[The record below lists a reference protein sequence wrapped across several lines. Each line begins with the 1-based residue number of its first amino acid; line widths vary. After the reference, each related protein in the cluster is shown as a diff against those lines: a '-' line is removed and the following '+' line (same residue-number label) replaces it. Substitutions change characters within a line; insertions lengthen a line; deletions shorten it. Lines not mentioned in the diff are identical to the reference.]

1 MELTLSY
8 FLDGSPISA
17 QDLAGSRG
25 RVTIRFT
32 YKNTTR
38 QTVTLGDRTEE
49 IPIPFLVLSGL
60 MLDGKD
66 FSNVEAES
74 GQVISD
80 GDRFFVAGFAI
91 PGLREDLGEAGKEL
105 DLPETF
111 AVTRQILQF
120 PPGYHPHAGGDGPA
134 PGAGFGRPE
143 FLGGTDR
150 LLGCAR

>member
-1 MELTLSY
+1 M
-8 FLDGSPISA
+8 
-17 QDLAGSRG
+17 
-25 RVTIRFT
+25 TIRFT

-105 DLPETF
+105 GPARDLCRHGRYYE
-111 AVTRQILQF
+111 F
-120 PPGYHPHAGGDGPA
+120 PPGCHPHAGGDGPA
-134 PGAGFGRPE
+134 PGAGFGWPG
-143 FLGGTDR
+143 FLGGTDQGS
-150 LLGCAR
+150 LDALDEG

>member
-1 MELTLSY
+1 
-8 FLDGSPISA
+8 
-17 QDLAGSRG
+17 
-25 RVTIRFT
+25 
-32 YKNTTR
+32 
-38 QTVTLGDRTEE
+38 
-49 IPIPFLVLSGL
+49 

-80 GDRFFVAGFAI
+80 RDRFFVAGFAI

-111 AVTRQILQF
+111 AVTADTTNFHL
-120 PPGYHPHAGGDGPA
+120 DTTLTLVVTGPA

-150 LLGCAR
+150 LLGCSG